1 MGIGAPPESRTA
13 LVTGASRGLGRAIAV
28 GFGQAGYRVGV
39 NYRTGAAEAEE
50 SVRTVDA
57 AGRMSGGSAFAYPA
71 DVRDAKDV
79 STMVARVMDRWGR
92 LDVLVCNA
100 AVTEDDLVIRL
111 SDETWDRIVAT
122 TLTGA
127 FHCLQSA
134 GAVMRAQGTGAI
146 ILIGSF
152 SALQGRAGQAPYAAA
167 KAGLVG
173 LMKTAAREWG
183 PSNIRVNMV
192 LPGWHATALTGFR
205 DDPAPAPFGPV
216 LGHGTTMEEVAR
228 FIVDLTA
235 MPDVSGQI
243 FNLDSRIASL

>member
-1 MGIGAPPESRTA
+1 MGIGSPPESRTA
-13 LVTGASRGLGRAIAV
+13 LITGGSRGLGRAIAV
-28 GFGQAGYRVGV
+28 AFGQAGHRVGV

-50 SVRTVDA
+50 SVRMVDA
-57 AGRMSGGSAFAYPA
+57 AGRMSGGSAFACQA

-79 STMVARVMDRWGR
+79 STMVASVVDRWGR

-100 AVTEDDLVIRL
+100 AATEDEVVLRL
-111 SDETWDRIVAT
+111 SDEAWDRIVGT

-127 FHCLQSA
+127 FHCLQRA
-134 GAVMRAQGTGAI
+134 GAVMCAQGTGAI
-146 ILIGSF
+146 ILVGSF
-152 SALQGRAGQAPYAAA
+152 SAFQGRAGQAPYAAA

-183 PSNIRVNMV
+183 PANIRVNMV

-205 DDPAPAPFGPV
+205 DDPAPAPFGPA

-228 FIVDLTA
+228 FIVGLAA

-243 FNLDSRIASL
+243 FNLDSRIAAL

>member
-1 MGIGAPPESRTA
+1 MGALQETRTV

-39 NYRTGAAEAEE
+39 NYRMGAAEAEE
-50 SVRTVDA
+50 SVRAVET
-57 AGRMSGGSAFAYPA
+57 AGRASGGTAFVCQA

-79 STMVARVMDRWGR
+79 SAMVANVVARYGR

-100 AVTEDDLVIRL
+100 AVTEDDLLLRL
-111 SDETWDRIVAT
+111 SEEAWDSVVAT
-122 TLTGA
+122 NLTGT

-134 GAVMRAQGTGAI
+134 GAVMCTQGTGAI
-146 ILIGSF
+146 IMIGSL
-152 SALQGRAGQAPYAAA
+152 SASQGRTGQAPYAAA

-183 PSNIRVNMV
+183 SSNVRVNMV
-192 LPGWHATALTGFR
+192 LPGWHATNLTKFR
-205 DDPAPAPFGPV
+205 DDPAPAPSGPV
-216 LGHGTTMEEVAR
+216 LGRVTTMEEVAR
-228 FIVDLTA
+228 FIVALAA